1 MQTRNSGRRV
11 GSATLGA
18 LLLATVGGAAAADGA
33 FTLSSTSFKTGGKI
47 AKEFT
52 LNGYGCTGGNVS
64 PELEWSGA
72 PAGTKSFVITMFDP
86 DEHGTPSGWWHWVMY
101 NIPAR
106 RPRTFHRRP
115 AFRKAR
121 SCPPARSRAAP
132 TFGSLSYD
140 GPCPDVGNPAHHYT
154 FTIYALKV
162 DKLDVPADAS
172 GALVTYSVHEVA
184 LGSAK
189 LIGRNAR

>member
-1 MQTRNSGRRV
+1 MQIRISGRRAA
-11 GSATLGA
+11 SAALGA
-18 LLLATVGGAAAADGA
+18 LLLATVGGTAAADGA

-47 AKEFT
+47 AKEFS
-52 LNGYGCTGGNVS
+52 LNGYGCTGGNLS

-101 NIPAR
+101 NIPATAKSI
-106 RPRTFHRRP
+106 PQGAGVPKSTALPAGTLQGRTDL
-115 AFRKAR
+115 
-121 SCPPARSRAAP
+121 
-132 TFGSLSYD
+132 GSLSYD
-140 GPCPDVGNPAHHYT
+140 GPCPDVGDPAHHYT

-172 GALVTYSVHEVA
+172 GALVTYSVHAVS
-184 LGSAK
+184 LGTAK
-189 LIGRNAR
+189 LIGRHGR

>member
-1 MQTRNSGRRV
+1 MQTRISGRCAV
-11 GSATLGA
+11 SAALGA
-18 LLLATVGGAAAADGA
+18 LLLATVVGAAAADGA

-64 PELEWSGA
+64 PELEWSAA

-86 DEHGTPSGWWHWVMY
+86 DEHGTPSGWWHWVLY
-101 NIPAR
+101 NIPATATHI
-106 RPRTFHRRP
+106 PQAAGVPKSTALPAGTQQGRTD
-115 AFRKAR
+115 
-121 SCPPARSRAAP
+121 
-132 TFGSLSYD
+132 FGSLSYD

-162 DKLDVPADAS
+162 DKLDVPPDAS
-172 GALVTYSVHEVA
+172 GALVTYSAHEVA
-184 LGSAK
+184 LGTAK